1 MPLGGS
7 AHISRSLDVAILTL
21 KLGVITTPPGRQS
34 RFATARSWF
43 CHHSNG
49 ILKFST
55 QFFKNETIS
64 MTLSDRHPSHADDL
78 IPMNC
83 KGSPSGHEDAPIS
96 IQMSIHAFK
105 LASHSNA
112 AFSIEDLIESGT
124 WQKYE
129 RRAAALARAHP
140 RGDPFKVF
148 LSRLEVDDWAT
159 SNARQADRSALVR
172 LAARDVLELMPIYWR
187 ETLNRIESAEEQKE
201 CLGSLRPHL
210 SPSVKHQM
218 KDAVRPLSGVERAQL
233 ASAVHFL
240 IEVPPDPFHDQARTR
255 KREDKTAPD
264 TRRRRDRS
272 AQSTLSALGHHE
284 RRKCDAFPNYD
295 WRSHL
300 WTSSI
305 ARDRHLDITR
315 QAILATMMLTG
326 ARPAE
331 FSEDYGVDIRLIE
344 VEGADRLIFQIKGAK
359 CMTQLHEALPAKGQS
374 VREIEI
380 ECEAPEARWL
390 RETVLEKG
398 NLHLTVSS
406 PGKAANG
413 IQLPAS
419 ERHRRVSVSLGK
431 LVTRLGKLAFP
442 SLRHN
447 LTPYVFRHAVAADM
461 KNSDRFDS
469 EMIASALGHQTTRT
483 QRSYGLKS
491 SGRNLSLDR
500 IEAITRVSAVSPV
513 RDCGRL
519 EERFGSDA
527 G

>member
-1 MPLGGS
+1 
-7 AHISRSLDVAILTL
+7 
-21 KLGVITTPPGRQS
+21 
-34 RFATARSWF
+34 
-43 CHHSNG
+43 
-49 ILKFST
+49 
-55 QFFKNETIS
+55 
-64 MTLSDRHPSHADDL
+64 MTLSDLQPSHPDDL
-78 IPMNC
+78 IARSC
-83 KGSPSGHEDAPIS
+83 KGSPSGHEGAPIS

-129 RRAAALARAHP
+129 RRAAVLARGHP

-148 LSRLEVDDWAT
+148 LSRLEFDGWNT
-159 SNARQADRSALVR
+159 PNARQADRSALVR
-172 LAARDVLELMPIYWR
+172 LAARDVLELTPIYWR
-187 ETLNRIESAEEQKE
+187 ETLNRIETGEEQQE

-210 SPSVKHQM
+210 SPSVKQQM
-218 KDAVRPLSGVERAQL
+218 KDAVRPLSGVERAHL

-272 AQSTLSALGHHE
+272 AQSALTALGRHE
-284 RRKCDAFPNYD
+284 RRRRNVLPNYD
-295 WRSHL
+295 WRTHL
-300 WTSSI
+300 WTSAI
-305 ARDRHLDITR
+305 AKDRHLDITR
-315 QAILATMMLTG
+315 RAILATMMLTG
-326 ARPAE
+326 VRPAE
-331 FSEDYGVDIRLIE
+331 FAEDYGVDIRLVE
-344 VEGADRLIFQIKGAK
+344 AEGADRLIFQIKGAK
-359 CMTQLHEALPAKGQS
+359 CITQLYETLPGKGQS

-380 ECEAPEARWL
+380 ACKVPEASWL
-390 RETVLEKG
+390 REAVLEKG

-406 PGKAANG
+406 PAKSANG

-513 RDCGRL
+513 RDRGRL

>member
-1 MPLGGS
+1 
-7 AHISRSLDVAILTL
+7 
-21 KLGVITTPPGRQS
+21 
-34 RFATARSWF
+34 
-43 CHHSNG
+43 
-49 ILKFST
+49 
-55 QFFKNETIS
+55 
-64 MTLSDRHPSHADDL
+64 MTLTDLQPPHAGDL
-78 IPMNC
+78 IPMNR
-83 KGSPSGHEDAPIS
+83 KGSPHGHEDAPIS
-96 IQMSIHAFK
+96 VQMSIHAFK

-129 RRAAALARAHP
+129 RRGAALARAHP
-140 RGDPFKVF
+140 RGDPFKGF
-148 LSRLEVDDWAT
+148 LARLEVDDWAT

-187 ETLNRIESAEEQKE
+187 EILNRIENKEGQQE
-201 CLGSLRPHL
+201 CLCSLRPFL
-210 SPSVKHQM
+210 SHSVKQQM
-218 KDAVRPLSGVERAQL
+218 KDAVRPLSAVERAQL
-233 ASAVHFL
+233 VSAVRFL
-240 IEVPPDPFHDQARTR
+240 VEVPPDPFHNRARTR
-255 KREDKTAPD
+255 KREDKIAPD

-284 RRKCDAFPNYD
+284 RRKRDAFPNYD
-295 WRSHL
+295 WRTHL
-300 WTSSI
+300 WTYAI
-305 ARDRHLDITR
+305 LKDRHLDPQR

-326 ARPAE
+326 VRPAE
-331 FSEDYGVDIRLIE
+331 FAEDYGVVIRLVE
-344 VEGADRLIFQIKGAK
+344 SEGADRLLFRVKGAK
-359 CMTQLHEALPAKGQS
+359 CIPQLHEALPAKGQS

-380 ECEAPEARWL
+380 ACEPPEARWL
-390 RETVLEKG
+390 RETLQEKG

-406 PGKAANG
+406 PAKAANG

-431 LVTRLGKLAFP
+431 LVTRLGKVAFP

-447 LTPYVFRHAVAADM
+447 LTPYVFRHAMAADM
-461 KNSDRFDS
+461 KNSDRFDP
-469 EMIASALGHQTTRT
+469 EMIASALGHQTNRT

-500 IEAITRVSAVSPV
+500 VEAITRVSAASLV
-513 RDCGRL
+513 RECGGL